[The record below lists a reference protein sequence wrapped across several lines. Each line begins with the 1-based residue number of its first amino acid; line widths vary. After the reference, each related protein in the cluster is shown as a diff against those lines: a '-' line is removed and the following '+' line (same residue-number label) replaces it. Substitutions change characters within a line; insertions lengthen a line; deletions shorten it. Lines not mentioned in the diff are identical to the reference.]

1 MLLYFV
7 LEIPALDVAL
17 LCSVRTRPTLNIDSP
32 LSLTESGY
40 IDYSEFCAMM
50 NMMYSDCKTME
61 AGIKKVFTAIDKN
74 SDEKISSEEL
84 RAALSNLSQ
93 DVTADDAVNII
104 NTFDRDEDGYIN
116 FDGGSSPAMTV
127 FV

>member
-1 MLLYFV
+1 
-7 LEIPALDVAL
+7 
-17 LCSVRTRPTLNIDSP
+17 
-32 LSLTESGY
+32 
-40 IDYSEFCAMM
+40 MM

-84 RAALSNLSQ
+84 RAALSNLGQ

-116 FDGGSSPAMTV
+116 FDGGSSPAMTD